1 MAVNNRKHISKLLAA
16 ALAASCSYVAY
27 IPVSLGQ
34 DTAPSKAMQVKVPAD
49 SKLVLSS
56 NELIY
61 DKDNKTVTASG
72 AVQINYGG
80 YKMVAQR
87 VVYNQDTGRM
97 MALGNIELVSP
108 DGNRMYGDKMDV
120 TDNFSDG
127 FVNALRIEM
136 PDNTRLAAEKGQR
149 VGGTQMI
156 LEKGVYTACLPCSE
170 QGKAPL
176 WQVKAERVVQN
187 GVTHTVRLEHARFE
201 LFGQSIAYIPSIEV
215 PDNTVKRKSGFLFP
229 TFSVSQNLGF
239 GAKIPYYYVISPSMD
254 ATVSATGYT
263 AQGFLLEGEFRQRLE
278 DGTYNLRFAGIDQN
292 NPGMFTAGTS
302 DAKATTR
309 ALVASKGDFQIN
321 PRWTFGWDVM
331 AQTDNNFART
341 YSLDGLSQSTHTNQ
355 AYLTGLGERNF
366 FDMRAFY
373 YDVQDADD
381 SSTSEKQ
388 QAIAGP
394 VIDYHYVDP
403 KAVAGGELSATVNFT
418 NVYRNSAD
426 ALDMSS
432 LTGKDRFLGLQGDY
446 SRLSTEV
453 QWQKTYTTP
462 GGLVLTPLLAAR
474 GDVYGLN
481 MDSPNSIGAGY
492 NYAGNYD
499 DNNTAAQSMLTAGI
513 EAKYPIL
520 ISTANSTHV
529 FEPIAQIYARPNENL
544 AGELP
549 NEDSQS
555 FVFDASNLF
564 DRDKFSGFDRI
575 EGGTRANVGIR
586 YTGSFDSGYK
596 LQSIAGQSYQLAGQ
610 NSFATS
616 DLANVGA
623 ESGLETRRSDYVSM
637 VGLTTPQGLSLSTSN
652 RFDEKDFSFKR
663 GDTTVGYANAD
674 FQIASTY
681 THIKAQPEYGFTSD
695 NDEIQTRAQVNF
707 KDYWS
712 VFGTVSY
719 DLNNKD
725 ITRRGIGL
733 SYADECTIFSI
744 AYLAKSDSVNQ
755 SASDWTIGAKITFR
769 TLGDINVGNSDT
781 MLTNS
786 DSSINNGSVKTF

>member
-1 MAVNNRKHISKLLAA
+1 
-16 ALAASCSYVAY
+16 
-27 IPVSLGQ
+27 
-34 DTAPSKAMQVKVPAD
+34 
-49 SKLVLSS
+49 
-56 NELIY
+56 
-61 DKDNKTVTASG
+61 
-72 AVQINYGG
+72 
-80 YKMVAQR
+80 
-87 VVYNQDTGRM
+87 
-97 MALGNIELVSP
+97 
-108 DGNRMYGDKMDV
+108 
-120 TDNFSDG
+120 
-127 FVNALRIEM
+127 
-136 PDNTRLAAEKGQR
+136 
-149 VGGTQMI
+149 MI
-156 LEKGVYTACLPCSE
+156 LTKGIYTACLPCTE

-201 LFGQSIAYIPSIEV
+201 LFGQSIAYIPAIEV

-229 TFSVSQNLGF
+229 SFSVSQNLGF
-239 GAKIPYYYVISPSMD
+239 GAKVPYYYVISPSMD

-263 AQGFLLEGEFRQRLE
+263 SQGFLLEGEFRQRLE
-278 DGTYNLRFAGIDQN
+278 NGTYNIRAAGIDQN
-292 NPGMFTAGTS
+292 SPDMFTANTS

-309 ALVASKGDFQIN
+309 ALIASKGDFQIN

-341 YSLDGLSQSTHTNQ
+341 YGIDGLSQSTHTNQ
-355 AYLTGLGERNF
+355 IYLTGLGSRNY

-381 SSTSEKQ
+381 NSTSEKQ

-403 KAVAGGELSATVNFT
+403 KPVAGGELSATVNFT
-418 NVYRNSAD
+418 NVNRNTAD
-426 ALDMSS
+426 ALDLSS
-432 LTGKDRFLGLQGDY
+432 LTTKDRFLGLEGDY
-446 SRLSTEV
+446 SRLTTEL
-453 QWQKTYTTP
+453 QWQKTYATQ
-462 GGLVLTPLLAAR
+462 GGLLLTPLLAAR
-474 GDVYGLN
+474 GDVYGLG
-481 MDSPNSIGAGY
+481 MDSPNSIGSSY
-492 NYAGNYD
+492 FYSGNYD
-499 DNNTAAQSMLTAGI
+499 NNNTAAQGMLTAGL

-520 ISTANSTHV
+520 VSTANSTHV
-529 FEPIAQIYARPNENL
+529 FEPIAQIYARPNESL
-544 AGELP
+544 AGQLP

-575 EGGTRANVGIR
+575 EGGTRANVGMR

-596 LQSIAGQSYQLAGQ
+596 LQGIFGQSYQLAGQ

-616 DLANVGA
+616 DLVNAGA
-623 ESGLETRRSDYVSM
+623 ESGLETKRSDYVTM
-637 VGLTTPQGLSLSTSN
+637 LGLTTPQGLALSASY
-652 RFDEKDFSFKR
+652 RLDEKDMSFKR
-663 GDTTVGYANAD
+663 GDSTISYSNAD
-674 FQIASTY
+674 FQVATTY

-707 KDYWS
+707 KEYWS
-712 VFGTVSY
+712 IFGTVSY
-719 DLNNKD
+719 DLNNND

-733 SYADECTIFSI
+733 SYNDECTIFSI

-755 SASDWTIGAKITFR
+755 TASDWAIGAKITFR

-781 MLTNS
+781 TLSSS